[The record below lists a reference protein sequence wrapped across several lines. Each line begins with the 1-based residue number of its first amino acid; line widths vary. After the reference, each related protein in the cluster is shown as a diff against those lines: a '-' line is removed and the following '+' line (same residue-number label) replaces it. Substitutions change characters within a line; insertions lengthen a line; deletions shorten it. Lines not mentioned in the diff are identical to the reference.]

1 MSAWINEREA
11 GQTVLNWLFSDRFKS
26 MMESCEPRTTDF
38 QQGAM
43 WGAAMAFNVIA
54 AECPK
59 IYTEDGREENIQ
71 ASTIKSRENAEPEVE
86 GEYTVTTRPI
96 DAFSLAR
103 KVGESM
109 VNNRHHEESLRLN
122 HRLEH
127 ERFLKMIA
135 REPTL

>member
-1 MSAWINEREA
+1 MMDIEDARFEILK
-11 GQTVLNWLFSDRFKS
+11 TLWLEEYNPSKNYNI
-26 MMESCEPRTTDF
+26 DF
-38 QQGAM
+38 QRGKMIGAC
-43 WGAAMAFNVIA
+43 MAFDI
-54 AECPK
+54 
-59 IYTEDGREENIQ
+59 IYGREENMQ